1 MSAKHLAVWP
11 FGCLLCIVAL
21 GLGSCGCE
29 PYVLVIRHSN
39 AVLTVY
45 DNQDYNADST
55 QMLETLWKPSENEV
69 LGNALKLGMRFQ
81 YTYSHDPNKTSCDPT
96 DIQLRD
102 SVLAIDI
109 ISLHDMEGIDS
120 GQSVLAAGGWPSYR
134 VDSLRWHLNTPFYPN
149 YSVIY
154 LKLKGKSLTGLV
166 QFKAIV
172 TKNNGASFE
181 VLSDELEWK

>member
-1 MSAKHLAVWP
+1 
-11 FGCLLCIVAL
+11 
-21 GLGSCGCE
+21 
-29 PYVLVIRHSN
+29 
-39 AVLTVY
+39 
-45 DNQDYNADST
+45 
-55 QMLETLWKPSENEV
+55 
-69 LGNALKLGMRFQ
+69 MRFQ